1 MCFYFKFMELENNL
15 KTYCRTLFGRHP
27 PLIPSNRKNSTS
39 TQRKRNSR
47 TADEEIFSSYADNPP
62 SMFIEVFEGEQVMT
76 MVFSFS
82 RGWICTPVSRL
93 KIIYSNIFIELESYL
108 NTYCS
113 RCRKKCKNKYFGI
126 DWKLIPMW
134 HKQEKL
140 FSSFKMAFNAL
151 RLKIVKMSQQSIV
164 TSDTIQPIGDGSR
177 KF

>member
-1 MCFYFKFMELENNL
+1 MRIEIYFRCGRVHFISPALICVFISNSWNL
-15 KTYCRTLFGRHP
+15 RITWKHIVERCLVDILLWFQVIAKTQHRLNVREIVGLQTKRSFRAMP
-27 PLIPSNRKNSTS
+27 TTS
-39 TQRKRNSR
+39 R
-47 TADEEIFSSYADNPP
+47 ACWF
-62 SMFIEVFEGEQVMT
+62 EVFEGEQVMT

-140 FSSFKMAFNAL
+140 FSSF
-151 RLKIVKMSQQSIV
+151 LKNGI
-164 TSDTIQPIGDGSR
+164 
-177 KF
+177 